1 MRRALAAVALAA
13 LVPASALAWGGP
25 PDWLKELAKAP
36 VPSPLP
42 PKTHSIV
49 LLDEVT
55 VTVAASGEI
64 TETRRMAGRIL
75 DPDGRGLAVLAIPF
89 DSETRVGSLHGWS
102 IGPHGEEFSS
112 SDRDTMEVGAVDGE
126 LYADMKVKGLQMP
139 VAQPGTVFA
148 WEYERRER
156 PQSLQDEWT
165 FQRSVPVQTS
175 RFTVVLPEGWS
186 HEERW
191 FNAAVAAPQTSGN
204 RVTWQLTGLAA
215 VKEEPRRPP
224 YRAVAGRMAIN
235 FIPPQTQLAGKS
247 HRSWDDVARWYGTL
261 TAERRA
267 PSAEVQ
273 AKAAAL
279 TAGKQ
284 TTLEKIAA
292 LAAFAQRDIR
302 YVAIEIGVGA
312 LQPHPATSILTSRFG
327 DCKDKVTLLAAML
340 KSIGVE
346 SYYTLVS
353 TDRGVIDPKFASVA
367 GFNHVVI
374 AIKLPEAKDYPAV
387 VKGNLLLFDPTSAS
401 TPFGTLPSYLQDNDL
416 LLVTEGG
423 GELIHVAPH
432 APSVNRFHIAA
443 KLTLDP
449 DGTLH
454 GDVQETRGGWLAAD
468 FREGIEAMNEAQR
481 KQWFEQ
487 RLSRYL
493 AQSQLSDL
501 TFENLP
507 DLGKDLL
514 VHYKLTAPAY
524 AKNAGGL
531 LLLRP
536 RVLGSKAEGV
546 LDLSERT
553 YAYESDGPSLETD
566 EIDIALP
573 PGFAADELPEPL
585 ALNNKVASYRSETK
599 LENQTLHY
607 RRQYRIE
614 AFVVPRADLPELNG
628 LFTKIAADE
637 RASAVLKGK

>member
-1 MRRALAAVALAA
+1 MRRALAAIAVAA
-13 LVPASALAWGGP
+13 LIPASAFAWGGP

-36 VPSPLP
+36 VPSNLP
-42 PKTHSIV
+42 PKTHAIV
-49 LLDEVT
+49 LLDET
-55 VTVAASGEI
+55 TMTVAASGEI

-75 DPDGRGLAVLAIPF
+75 DADGRSLAVLAVPF
-89 DSETRVGSLHGWS
+89 DGETKVGALHAWS

-112 SDRDTMEVGAVDGE
+112 SDRDAVEVGAADGE
-126 LYADMKVKGLQMP
+126 LYADVKVKGLRLP
-139 VAQPGTVFA
+139 VAEPGTVFA

-156 PQSLQDEWT
+156 PQSLQDAWD
-165 FQRSVPVQTS
+165 FQRDVPVQTA
-175 RFTVVLPEGWS
+175 RYTVVLPDGWS

-191 FNAAVAAPQTSGN
+191 FNAAAGAPQTSGN
-204 RVTWQLTGLAA
+204 RTSWQLTGVAA
-215 VKEEPRRPP
+215 VKDEPRRPP
-224 YRAVAGRMAIN
+224 ERAVAGRMAIN

-247 HRSWDDVARWYGTL
+247 HRSWDDVARWYAAL
-261 TAERRA
+261 AADRRV
-267 PSAEVQ
+267 PTAEVQ
-273 AKAAAL
+273 AKANAL

-284 TTLEKIAA
+284 TTMEKIAA
-292 LAAFAQRDIR
+292 LAAFAQRDVR

-312 LQPHPATSILTSRFG
+312 FQPHSAPSILSSRYG

-340 KSIGVE
+340 KAIGVE
-346 SYYTLVS
+346 SYYVVAS
-353 TDRGVIDPKFASVA
+353 TNRGVVDPKFASLA

-387 VKGNLLLFDPTSAS
+387 VKGNVLLFDPTSAS
-401 TPFGTLPSYLQDNDL
+401 TPFGALPVYLQDNDL
-416 LLVTEGG
+416 LLVTDNG

-432 APSVNRFHIAA
+432 APSVNRLQIAA
-443 KLTLDP
+443 KLTLDA

-454 GDVQETRGGWLAAD
+454 GDVHETRAGWLASTY
-468 FREGIEAMNEAQR
+468 REGLEAMNEAQR
-481 KQWFEQ
+481 KQWFEK
-487 RLSRYL
+487 RLAYSL
-493 AQSQLSDL
+493 AQYQLTDL
-501 TFENLP
+501 TFENLG

-524 AKNAGGL
+524 AKSAGGL

-546 LDLSERT
+546 VDLSERT

-566 EIDIALP
+566 EIDITLP

-585 ALNNKVASYRSETK
+585 ALSNKVASYKSETK

-607 RRQYRIE
+607 RRQYRID
-614 AFVVPRADLPELNG
+614 AFVVPRAELPELNG

>member
-1 MRRALAAVALAA
+1 MRRALLAVALAA

-36 VPSPLP
+36 LPSPLP
-42 PKTHSIV
+42 PKTHAIW
-49 LLDEVT
+49 LLDETTMT
-55 VTVAASGEI
+55 VTDSGQI

-75 DPDGRGLAVLAIPF
+75 DNDGRHLAVLTIPF
-89 DSETRVGSLHGWS
+89 DSDTKITSLHGWT

-112 SDRDTMEVGAVDGE
+112 SDRDTVEVAAVDGE
-126 LYADMKVKGLQMP
+126 LYADFKFKGLRMP
-139 VAQPGTVFA
+139 VAEPGTVFA

-156 PQSLQDEWT
+156 PQSLQDSWE
-165 FQRSVPVQTS
+165 FQHDVPVRTA
-175 RFTVVLPEGWS
+175 RYTVVLPATWT

-191 FNAAVAAPQTSGN
+191 FNAAPAAPQTNGN
-204 RVTWQLTGLAA
+204 GATWQLTGIAA
-215 VKEEPRRPP
+215 VKDEPRRPP

-235 FIPPQTQLAGKS
+235 FIPPQAQLSGKS
-247 HRSWDDVARWYGTL
+247 HRSWDDVGRWYAAL
-261 TAERRA
+261 TSDRRM
-267 PSAEVQ
+267 PSPEIQ
-273 AKAAAL
+273 AKANAL
-279 TAGKQ
+279 VTGKK

-292 LAAFAQRDIR
+292 LAAFAQREVR

-312 LQPHPATSILTSRFG
+312 LQPHPAPSILTSRFG

-340 KSIGVE
+340 KSIGVD
-346 SYYTLVS
+346 SYYVLAS
-353 TDRGVIDPKFASVA
+353 TDRGVVDPKFASVA

-374 AIKLPEAKDYPAV
+374 AIKLPEAAEVPALI
-387 VKGNLLLFDPTSAS
+387 KGNLLLFDPTSAS
-401 TPFGTLPSYLQDNDL
+401 TPFGTLPPYLQDNDL
-416 LLVTEGG
+416 LLVTDGG

-432 APSVNRFHIAA
+432 APSLNRLQIAA

-454 GDVQETRGGWLAAD
+454 GDVYETRAGWLAAG
-468 FREGIEAMNEAQR
+468 FREGMETMSEAQR

-487 RLSRYL
+487 RLARYL
-493 AQSQLSDL
+493 AQYQLTGL
-501 TFENLP
+501 TFENLQ

-531 LLLRP
+531 LLVRP

-546 LDLSERT
+546 LDLSERM

-573 PGFAADELPEPL
+573 PGVAADEIPEPL
-585 ALNNKVASYRSETK
+585 TVSNKVASYRSETK
-599 LENQTLHY
+599 LENQTLRY
-607 RRQYRIE
+607 RRQYRIDT
-614 AFVVPRADLPELNG
+614 FVVPRADLPELNG